1 MNHRHIFTIILS
13 SVLALS
19 SCKGEAEQEQPAAD
33 EEQAENTVTLTPNI
47 PYTLL
52 KQYPHK
58 TDAYT
63 QGLQYVDGYM
73 YECTG
78 HYGQSHIYK
87 YDLQTGEVLKEYK
100 LDDKYFGE
108 GLTVMGDKIYVITWR
123 EKTGLILDK
132 ETFRLL
138 GTFVLA
144 TSEGWGLTNDTVNLI
159 YSDGTPYLY
168 FLDPATLQQVKR
180 IEVRDQYGA
189 VSNINELEYI
199 KGYIYA
205 NQYETDNILKIDPA
219 TGRVVARSDLRMLR
233 GQAGIP
239 PRSYNEDQPEVLN
252 GIAYDK
258 EGNRIFVTGKNWPK
272 ILEIKMD
279 N

>member
-1 MNHRHIFTIILS
+1 MNKLYICIILLS
-13 SVLALS
+13 SALAFG
-19 SCKGEAEQEQPAAD
+19 SCKGEAEQEQQVNGDQPETNVA
-33 EEQAENTVTLTPNI
+33 LTPNI

-78 HYGQSHIYK
+78 HYGESYVYK
-87 YDLQTGEVLKEYK
+87 YELETGKILEEYK

-132 ETFRLL
+132 KTFKLT
-138 GTFVLA
+138 GTFALE
-144 TSEGWGLTNDTVNLI
+144 TSEGWGLTNDSAYLV

-168 FLDPATLQQVKR
+168 FLDPATLKQVKR

-199 KGYIYA
+199 NGYIYA
-205 NQYETDNILKIDPA
+205 NQYETDTILKIDPK
-219 TGRVVARSDLRMLR
+219 TGRVIARSDLRNIR
-233 GQAGIP
+233 TQAGIP
-239 PRSYNEDQPEVLN
+239 PRSYNEDMPEVLN

-258 EGNRIFVTGKNWPK
+258 ENNRVFVTGKNWPK
-272 ILEIKMD
+272 ILEIKLD